1 MSKPPVCMSPSEC
14 APTGASLCADTDD
27 EHFHDECGVVGV
39 FGHPEAANLTYLGL
53 YALQHRGQEST
64 GIVSADQGQ
73 LHTQRGMG
81 RVAEVFG
88 VEELGRLPGSQ
99 AIGHVRYSTAGGSVL
114 RNTQPIFI
122 NYRHG
127 AFAVGHNGNLVN
139 AGALREQLERE
150 GAIFHTDMDTEVI
163 VHLLARVPGKDAG
176 ERLAAALAQV
186 VGAYS
191 LVCLTE
197 TRLIGVRDPMG
208 FRPLVLGRL
217 IDSGGFVLAS
227 ETCALDL
234 MGAEFV
240 RDVAPGEMVIISQ
253 GGIESRFPFP
263 AVGRRMCVF
272 EYIYFARPDSVLDGV
287 HVYSARKRIGRI
299 LARLHPRDADV
310 VVPVPDSGVAAAMGY
325 AEASGLP
332 FELGL
337 IRNHYVGR
345 TFIQPAQR
353 GRDFSVKVKL
363 NAQPEILKGKRVI
376 LVDDSIVRGTTSA
389 KIVHLIRAA
398 GAKEVHFLVSSP
410 PTIGP
415 CYYGI
420 DTPDRAQ
427 LIAAQHSVDEVR
439 KMIGADSLGYLS
451 LDALFEAVGGRALG
465 FCDACFSDDYPLPTP
480 EGHGTRQLFLM
491 KELR

>member
-1 MSKPPVCMSPSEC
+1 MHTERWEEQFVE
-14 APTGASLCADTDD
+14 DD
-27 EHFHDECGVVGV
+27 HFHDECGVIGV

-53 YALQHRGQEST
+53 YALQHRGQESA
-64 GIVSADQGQ
+64 GIVSEDQGK
-73 LHTQRGMG
+73 LFVQRGMG
-81 RVAEVFG
+81 RVADVFG
-88 VEELGRLPGSQ
+88 LEQISKLPGEQ

-139 AGALREQLERE
+139 ADELRLRLEQE

-163 VHLLARVPGKDAG
+163 VHLLARVPGEDPG
-176 ERLAAALAQV
+176 TRLAAALKQV
-186 VGAYS
+186 SGAYS

-240 RDVAPGEMVIISQ
+240 RDIEPGELIIISKE
-253 GGIESRFPFP
+253 GIESRKPFAP
-263 AVGRRMCVF
+263 SERRMCVF
-272 EYIYFARPDSVLDGV
+272 EYIYFARPDSVLDGT
-287 HVYSARKRIGRI
+287 HVYSARKQIGRA
-299 LARLHPRDADV
+299 LAHLHPREADV

-353 GRDFSVKVKL
+353 GRDFGVKVKL
-363 NAQPEILKGKRVI
+363 NAQPNILRGKRVI

-389 KIVHLIRAA
+389 KIVNLVRAA
-398 GAKEVHFLVSSP
+398 GAREVHFLVSSP
-410 PTIGP
+410 PTTGP

-420 DTPDRAQ
+420 DTPDRSQ
-427 LIAAQHSVDEVR
+427 LIAAQHSIEEVR
-439 KMIGADSLGYLS
+439 KIIGADSLGYIS
-451 LDALFEAVGGRALG
+451 LDALYEAVGARTQG

-480 EGHGTRQLFLM
+480 EGHGSRQLHLL
-491 KELR
+491 KEVK

>member
-1 MSKPPVCMSPSEC
+1 MHTERWEEQ
-14 APTGASLCADTDD
+14 LIEDD
-27 EHFHDECGVVGV
+27 HFHDECGVIGV

-53 YALQHRGQEST
+53 YALQHRGQESA
-64 GIVSADQGQ
+64 GIVSEDQGK
-73 LHTQRGMG
+73 LFVQRGMG
-81 RVAEVFG
+81 RVADVFG
-88 VEELGRLPGSQ
+88 LEQISQLPGEQ

-139 AGALREQLERE
+139 ADELRLRLEQE

-163 VHLLARVPGKDAG
+163 VHLLARVPGEDPGA
-176 ERLAAALAQV
+176 RLTAALKQV
-186 VGAYS
+186 SGAYS

-240 RDVAPGEMVIISQ
+240 RDIEPGELIIISKE
-253 GGIESRFPFP
+253 GIESRKPFAP
-263 AVGRRMCVF
+263 VERRMCVF
-272 EYIYFARPDSVLDGV
+272 EYIYFARPDSVLDGT
-287 HVYSARKRIGRI
+287 HVYSARKQIGRA
-299 LARLHPRDADV
+299 LARLHPREADL

-353 GRDFSVKVKL
+353 GRDFGVKVKL
-363 NAQPEILKGKRVI
+363 NAQPNILRGKRVI

-389 KIVHLIRAA
+389 KIVNLVRAA
-398 GAKEVHFLVSSP
+398 GAREVHFLVSSP
-410 PTIGP
+410 PTTGP

-420 DTPDRAQ
+420 DTPDRSQ
-427 LIAAQHSVDEVR
+427 LIAAQHSIEEVR
-439 KMIGADSLGYLS
+439 KIIGADSLGYIS
-451 LDALFEAVGGRALG
+451 LDALYEAVGARSQG

-480 EGHGTRQLFLM
+480 EGHGSRQLHLL
-491 KELR
+491 KEVK

>member
-1 MSKPPVCMSPSEC
+1 MQNDNMMQHIV
-14 APTGASLCADTDD
+14 DD
-27 EHFHDECGVVGV
+27 DHFHDECGVIGV

-53 YALQHRGQEST
+53 YALQHRGQESA
-64 GIVSADQGQ
+64 GIVSGDQGK
-73 LHTQRGMG
+73 LYVQRGMG
-81 RVAEVFG
+81 RVADVFG
-88 VEELGRLPGSQ
+88 LEQISKLPGEQ
-99 AIGHVRYSTAGGSVL
+99 AIGHVRYSTAGDSVL
-114 RNTQPIFI
+114 RNTQPVFI

-139 AGALREQLERE
+139 AAELRTRLERE

-163 VHLLARVPGKDAG
+163 VHLLARVPGDDAG
-176 ERLAAALAQV
+176 TRLAAALQQV
-186 VGAYS
+186 SGAYS

-197 TRLIGVRDPMG
+197 SRLIGVRDPMG

-240 RDVAPGEMVIISQ
+240 RDIEPGELIVISKE
-253 GGIESRFPFP
+253 GIESRKPFAP
-263 AVGRRMCVF
+263 VGRRMCVF
-272 EYIYFARPDSVLDGV
+272 EYIYFARPDSVLDGI
-287 HVYSARKRIGRI
+287 HVYSARKRIGQA
-299 LARLHPRDADV
+299 LARLHPREADL

-353 GRDFSVKVKL
+353 GRDFGVKVKL
-363 NAQPEILKGKRVI
+363 NAQPNILRGKRVV

-389 KIVHLIRAA
+389 KIVSLVRAA
-398 GAKEVHFLVSSP
+398 GAREVHFVVSAP
-410 PTIGP
+410 PTTGP

-420 DTPDRAQ
+420 DTPDRSQ
-427 LIAAQHSVDEVR
+427 LIAAQHSIEEVR
-439 KMIGADSLGYLS
+439 KIIGADSLGYIS
-451 LDALFEAVGGRALG
+451 LEALYEAVGGRGQG

-480 EGHGTRQLFLM
+480 EGHGSRQLHLIE
-491 KELR
+491 ELR

>member
-1 MSKPPVCMSPSEC
+1 MEKALPQLSV
-14 APTGASLCADTDD
+14 LDD
-27 EHFHDECGVVGV
+27 DHFHDECGVIGV
-39 FGHPEAANLTYLGL
+39 FGHPEAANLAYLGL
-53 YALQHRGQEST
+53 YALQHRGQESA
-64 GIVSADQGQ
+64 GIIAADDGK
-73 LHTQRGMG
+73 LRSHRGMG
-81 RVAEVFG
+81 RVADIFG
-88 VEELGRLPGSQ
+88 SKELSELPGTQ

-114 RNTQPIFI
+114 QNTQPVFI
-122 NYRHG
+122 NYRYG
-127 AFAVGHNGNLVN
+127 SFAVGHNGNLVN
-139 AGALREQLERE
+139 ALELRHRLEQD

-176 ERLAAALAQV
+176 ERLGAALQQV
-186 VGAYS
+186 SGAYS

-240 RDVAPGEMVIISQ
+240 RDVAPGEMIIISAS
-253 GGIESRFPFP
+253 GIESRQALPET
-263 AVGRRMCVF
+263 ARRMCIF
-272 EYIYFARPDSVLDGV
+272 EYLYFARPDSVLDGI
-287 HVYSARKRIGRI
+287 HVYSARKRIGHV
-299 LARLHPRDADV
+299 LARLHPRDADI

-325 AEASGLP
+325 AEASGIP

-353 GRDFSVKVKL
+353 GRDFGVRVKL
-363 NAQPEILKGKRVI
+363 NAQPEILKGKRVV

-389 KIVHLIRAA
+389 KIVHLVRAA
-398 GAKEVHFLVSSP
+398 GAREIHFLSSSP
-410 PTIGP
+410 PTTGP

-427 LIAAQHSVDEVR
+427 LIAAQHSVDEIC
-439 KMIGADSLGYLS
+439 KMIGADSLGYLTV
-451 LDALFEAVGGRALG
+451 DALYEAVGQRELG
-465 FCDACFSDDYPLPTP
+465 FCDACFSGDYPIPVPTP
-480 EGHGTRQLFLM
+480 GKGHQLHLL

>member
-1 MSKPPVCMSPSEC
+1 MHTE
-14 APTGASLCADTDD
+14 LWEEQLIEDD
-27 EHFHDECGVVGV
+27 HFHDECGVIGV

-53 YALQHRGQEST
+53 YALQHRGQESA
-64 GIVSADQGQ
+64 GIVSEDQGK
-73 LHTQRGMG
+73 LFVQRGMG
-81 RVAEVFG
+81 RVADVFG
-88 VEELGRLPGSQ
+88 LEQISQLPGEQ

-139 AGALREQLERE
+139 ADELRLRLEQE

-163 VHLLARVPGKDAG
+163 VHLLARVPGDDPG
-176 ERLAAALAQV
+176 TRLAAALKQV
-186 VGAYS
+186 SGAYS

-240 RDVAPGEMVIISQ
+240 RDIEPGELIIISKE
-253 GGIESRFPFP
+253 GIESRRPFAP
-263 AVGRRMCVF
+263 VERRMCVF
-272 EYIYFARPDSVLDGV
+272 EYIYFARPDSVLDGT
-287 HVYSARKRIGRI
+287 HVYSARKQIGRA
-299 LARLHPRDADV
+299 LAHLHPREADL

-345 TFIQPAQR
+345 TFIQPAQS
-353 GRDFSVKVKL
+353 GRDFGVKVKL
-363 NAQPEILKGKRVI
+363 NILRGKRVI

-389 KIVHLIRAA
+389 KIVNLVRAA
-398 GAKEVHFLVSSP
+398 GAREVHFLVSSP
-410 PTIGP
+410 PTTGP

-420 DTPDRAQ
+420 DTPDRSQ
-427 LIAAQHSVDEVR
+427 LIAAQHSIEEVR
-439 KMIGADSLGYLS
+439 KIIGADSLGYIS
-451 LDALFEAVGGRALG
+451 LDALYEAVGARTQG

-480 EGHGTRQLFLM
+480 EGHGSRQLHLL
-491 KELR
+491 KEVK

>member
-1 MSKPPVCMSPSEC
+1 MHIERWEEQCIE
-14 APTGASLCADTDD
+14 DD
-27 EHFHDECGVVGV
+27 HFHDECGVIGV

-53 YALQHRGQEST
+53 YALQHRGQESA
-64 GIVSADQGQ
+64 GIVSEDQGK
-73 LHTQRGMG
+73 LFVQRGMG
-81 RVAEVFG
+81 RVADVFG
-88 VEELGRLPGSQ
+88 LEQISKLPGEQ

-139 AGALREQLERE
+139 ADELRVRLEQE

-163 VHLLARVPGKDAG
+163 VHLLARVSGDDPGT
-176 ERLAAALAQV
+176 RLAAALKQV
-186 VGAYS
+186 SGAYS

-240 RDVAPGEMVIISQ
+240 RDIEPGELIIISRE
-253 GGIESRFPFP
+253 GIESRKPF
-263 AVGRRMCVF
+263 AASERRMCVF
-272 EYIYFARPDSVLDGV
+272 EYIYFARPDSVLDGT
-287 HVYSARKRIGRI
+287 HVYSARKRIGQA
-299 LARLHPRDADV
+299 LARLHPREADV

-353 GRDFSVKVKL
+353 GRDFGVKVKL
-363 NAQPEILKGKRVI
+363 NAQPNILHGKRVI

-389 KIVHLIRAA
+389 KIVNLVRAA
-398 GAKEVHFLVSSP
+398 GAREVHFLVSSP
-410 PTIGP
+410 PTTGP

-420 DTPDRAQ
+420 DTPDRSQ
-427 LIAAQHSVDEVR
+427 LIAAQHSIEEVR
-439 KMIGADSLGYLS
+439 KIIGADTLGYIS
-451 LDALFEAVGGRALG
+451 LEALYAAVGSQDKG

-480 EGHGTRQLFLM
+480 EGHGSRQLHLL
-491 KELR
+491 KEAK

>member
-1 MSKPPVCMSPSEC
+1 MHTERWEEQ
-14 APTGASLCADTDD
+14 LIEDD
-27 EHFHDECGVVGV
+27 HFHDECGVIGV

-53 YALQHRGQEST
+53 YALQHRGQESA
-64 GIVSADQGQ
+64 GIVSEDQGK
-73 LHTQRGMG
+73 LFVQRGMG
-81 RVAEVFG
+81 RVADVFG
-88 VEELGRLPGSQ
+88 LEQISQLPGEQ

-139 AGALREQLERE
+139 ADELRLRLEQE

-163 VHLLARVPGKDAG
+163 VHLLARVPGEDPG
-176 ERLAAALAQV
+176 TRLAAALKQV
-186 VGAYS
+186 SGAYS

-197 TRLIGVRDPMG
+197 TRLIGARDPMG

-240 RDVAPGEMVIISQ
+240 RDIEPGELIIISKD
-253 GGIESRFPFP
+253 GIESRKPFAP
-263 AVGRRMCVF
+263 VERRMCVF
-272 EYIYFARPDSVLDGV
+272 EYIYFARPDSVLDGT
-287 HVYSARKRIGRI
+287 HVYSARKQIGRA
-299 LARLHPRDADV
+299 LAHLHPREADL

-353 GRDFSVKVKL
+353 GRDFGVKVKL
-363 NAQPEILKGKRVI
+363 NAQPNILRGKRVI

-389 KIVHLIRAA
+389 KIVNLVRAA
-398 GAKEVHFLVSSP
+398 GAREVHFLVSSP
-410 PTIGP
+410 PTTGP

-420 DTPDRAQ
+420 DTPDRSQ
-427 LIAAQHSVDEVR
+427 LIAAQHSIEEVR
-439 KMIGADSLGYLS
+439 KIIGADSLGYIS
-451 LDALFEAVGGRALG
+451 LDALYEAVGARTQG

-480 EGHGTRQLFLM
+480 EGHGSRQLHLL
-491 KELR
+491 KEVK

>member
-1 MSKPPVCMSPSEC
+1 MHTERWEEQ
-14 APTGASLCADTDD
+14 LIEDD
-27 EHFHDECGVVGV
+27 HFHDECGVIGV

-53 YALQHRGQEST
+53 YALQHRGQESA
-64 GIVSADQGQ
+64 GIVSEDQGK
-73 LHTQRGMG
+73 LFVQRGMG
-81 RVAEVFG
+81 RVADVFG
-88 VEELGRLPGSQ
+88 LEQISQLPGEQ

-139 AGALREQLERE
+139 ADELRLRLEQE

-163 VHLLARVPGKDAG
+163 VHLLARVPGDDPG
-176 ERLAAALAQV
+176 TRLAAALKQV
-186 VGAYS
+186 SGAYS

-197 TRLIGVRDPMG
+197 TRLIGARDPMG

-240 RDVAPGEMVIISQ
+240 RDIEPGELIIISKE
-253 GGIESRFPFP
+253 GIESRRPFAP
-263 AVGRRMCVF
+263 VERRMCVF
-272 EYIYFARPDSVLDGV
+272 EYIYFARPDNVLDGT
-287 HVYSARKRIGRI
+287 HVYSARKQIGRA
-299 LARLHPRDADV
+299 LAHLHPREADL

-353 GRDFSVKVKL
+353 GRDFGVKVKL
-363 NAQPEILKGKRVI
+363 NAQPNILRGKRVI

-389 KIVHLIRAA
+389 KIVNLVRAA
-398 GAKEVHFLVSSP
+398 GAREVHFLVSSP
-410 PTIGP
+410 PTTGP

-420 DTPDRAQ
+420 DTPDRSQ
-427 LIAAQHSVDEVR
+427 LIAAQHSIEEVR
-439 KMIGADSLGYLS
+439 KIIGADSLGYIS
-451 LDALFEAVGGRALG
+451 LEALYEAVGARTQG

-480 EGHGTRQLFLM
+480 EGHGSRQLYLL
-491 KELR
+491 KEVK

>member
-1 MSKPPVCMSPSEC
+1 
-14 APTGASLCADTDD
+14 
-27 EHFHDECGVVGV
+27 
-39 FGHPEAANLTYLGL
+39 
-53 YALQHRGQEST
+53 
-64 GIVSADQGQ
+64 
-73 LHTQRGMG
+73 RGMG
-81 RVAEVFG
+81 RVADVFG
-88 VEELGRLPGSQ
+88 LEQISKLPGEQ
-99 AIGHVRYSTAGGSVL
+99 AIGHVRYSTAGGSEL

-139 AGALREQLERE
+139 AVELRARLERE

-163 VHLLARVPGKDAG
+163 VHLLARVPGDDAG
-176 ERLAAALAQV
+176 ARLAAALQQV
-186 VGAYS
+186 SGAYS

-197 TRLIGVRDPMG
+197 SRLIGVRDPMG

-240 RDVAPGEMVIISQ
+240 RDVEPGELIVISKS
-253 GGIESRFPFP
+253 GIESRKPF
-263 AVGRRMCVF
+263 ASVGRRMCVF
-272 EYIYFARPDSVLDGV
+272 EYIYFARPDSVLDGI
-287 HVYSARKRIGRI
+287 HVYSARKRIGQA

-310 VVPVPDSGVAAAMGY
+310 VVPVP
-325 AEASGLP
+325 
-332 FELGL
+332 
-337 IRNHYVGR
+337 
-345 TFIQPAQR
+345 QR
-353 GRDFSVKVKL
+353 GRDFGVKVKL
-363 NAQPEILKGKRVI
+363 NAQPNILRGKRVV

-389 KIVHLIRAA
+389 KIVSLVRAA
-398 GAKEVHFLVSSP
+398 GAREVHFVVSAP

-420 DTPDRAQ
+420 DTPDRSQ
-427 LIAAQHSVDEVR
+427 LIAAQHSIEEVR
-439 KMIGADSLGYLS
+439 KIIGADSLGYIT
-451 LDALFEAVGGRALG
+451 LDALYEAVGGRGQG

-480 EGHGTRQLFLM
+480 EGHGSRQLHLI

>member
-1 MSKPPVCMSPSEC
+1 M
-14 APTGASLCADTDD
+14 
-27 EHFHDECGVVGV
+27 
-39 FGHPEAANLTYLGL
+39 
-53 YALQHRGQEST
+53 
-64 GIVSADQGQ
+64 
-73 LHTQRGMG
+73 
-81 RVAEVFG
+81 
-88 VEELGRLPGSQ
+88 
-99 AIGHVRYSTAGGSVL
+99 RYSTAGGSVL

-139 AGALREQLERE
+139 ADELRLRLEQE

-163 VHLLARVPGKDAG
+163 VHLLARVPGDDPG
-176 ERLAAALAQV
+176 TRLAAALKQV
-186 VGAYS
+186 SGAYS

-197 TRLIGVRDPMG
+197 TRLIGARDPMG

-240 RDVAPGEMVIISQ
+240 RDIEPGELIIISKE
-253 GGIESRFPFP
+253 GIESRRPFAP
-263 AVGRRMCVF
+263 VERRMCVF
-272 EYIYFARPDSVLDGV
+272 EYIYFARPDSVLDGT
-287 HVYSARKRIGRI
+287 HVYSARKQIGRA
-299 LARLHPRDADV
+299 LAHLHPREADL

-353 GRDFSVKVKL
+353 GRDFGVKVKL
-363 NAQPEILKGKRVI
+363 NAQPNILRGKRVI

-389 KIVHLIRAA
+389 KIVNLVRAA
-398 GAKEVHFLVSSP
+398 GAREVHFLVSSP
-410 PTIGP
+410 PTTGP

-420 DTPDRAQ
+420 DTPDRSQ
-427 LIAAQHSVDEVR
+427 LIAAQHSIEEVR
-439 KMIGADSLGYLS
+439 KIIGADSLGYIS
-451 LDALFEAVGGRALG
+451 LDALYEAVGARTQG

-480 EGHGTRQLFLM
+480 EGHGSRQLHLL
-491 KELR
+491 KEVK

>member
-1 MSKPPVCMSPSEC
+1 MEKPY
-14 APTGASLCADTDD
+14 PTQNWTEDD
-27 EHFHDECGVVGV
+27 HFHDECGVVGV
-39 FGHPEAANLTYLGL
+39 FGHPEASNLAYLGL
-53 YALQHRGQEST
+53 YALQHRGQESA
-64 GIVSADQGQ
+64 GIVSADEGR
-73 LHTQRGMG
+73 LHVHRGMG

-88 VEELGRLPGSQ
+88 SREIARLPGAQ
-99 AIGHVRYSTAGGSVL
+99 AIGHVRYSTTGGSVL
-114 RNTQPIFI
+114 QNTQPVFI

-127 AFAVGHNGNLVN
+127 AFAIGHNGNLVN
-139 AGALREQLERE
+139 ARELRYRLEQE

-163 VHLLARVPGKDAG
+163 VHLLARVPGNDAG
-176 ERLAAALAQV
+176 ERLSAALKQV
-186 VGAYS
+186 SGAFS

-240 RDVAPGEMVIISQ
+240 RDVAPGEMIIISAD
-253 GGIESRFPFP
+253 GIESRQPFP
-263 AVGRRMCVF
+263 PEGRRMCVF
-272 EYIYFARPDSVLDGV
+272 EYIYFARPDSVLDGI
-287 HVYSARKRIGRI
+287 HVYSVRKRIGHV
-299 LARLHPRDADV
+299 LAQLHPREADM

-353 GRDFSVKVKL
+353 GRDFGVRVKL
-363 NAQPEILKGKRVI
+363 NAQPEILRGKRVV

-389 KIVHLIRAA
+389 KIVHLVRSA
-398 GAKEVHFLVSSP
+398 GAREIHFLSSSP
-410 PTIGP
+410 PTVGP

-427 LIAAQHSVDEVR
+427 LIAAQHSTDEIC

-451 LDALFEAVGGRALG
+451 LDALHKAVGGREQG
-465 FCDACFSDDYPLPTP
+465 FCDACFSNDYPLPVP
-480 EGHGTRQLFLM
+480 GTDMGRQLHLIR
-491 KELR
+491 ELR

>member
-1 MSKPPVCMSPSEC
+1 LVKPFPKTSVIE
-14 APTGASLCADTDD
+14 DD
-27 EHFHDECGVVGV
+27 HFQDECGVVGV
-39 FGHPEAANLTYLGL
+39 FAHPEAANLAYLGL
-53 YALQHRGQEST
+53 YALQHRGQESA
-64 GIVSADQGQ
+64 GIVAAHEGKLQSY
-73 LHTQRGMG
+73 RGMG

-88 VEELGRLPGSQ
+88 PKEIVKLPGNQ
-99 AIGHVRYSTAGGSVL
+99 AIGHVRYSTSGGSVL
-114 RNTQPIFI
+114 QNTQPILI
-122 NYRHG
+122 DYRHG
-127 AFAVGHNGNLVN
+127 SFAIAHNGNLVN
-139 AGALREQLERE
+139 ARELRGRLEEQ
-150 GAIFHTDMDTEVI
+150 GAIFHTSMDTEVV

-186 VGAYS
+186 SGAYS

-240 RDVAPGEMVIISQ
+240 RDVAPGEMVIISAE
-253 GGIESRFPFP
+253 GIESRFDLPP
-263 AVGRRMCVF
+263 SPRHMCIF
-272 EYIYFARPDSVLDGV
+272 EYLYFARPDSVLDGI
-287 HVYSARKRIGRI
+287 HVYSARKRIGQV
-299 LARLHPRDADV
+299 LARLHPIDADL

-345 TFIQPAQR
+345 TFIQPAQH
-353 GRDFSVKVKL
+353 GRDFGVRVKL
-363 NAQPEILKGKRVI
+363 NAQPEILKGKRVV

-389 KIVHLIRAA
+389 KIVHLIRSA
-398 GAKEVHFLVSSP
+398 GAREIHFLSSSP

-420 DTPDRAQ
+420 DTPDRSQ
-427 LIAAQHSVDEVR
+427 LIAAQHSVEEVG
-439 KMIGADSLGYLS
+439 KMIGADSLGYLTI
-451 LDALFEAVGGRALG
+451 DALYEAIGSRSLG
-465 FCDACFSDDYPLPTP
+465 FCDACFSNDYPIAVPTLPSS
-480 EGHGTRQLFLM
+480 RQLYLL